1 MKIGI
6 AADHRGYKLK
16 QKVTRYLKK
25 KGYVV
30 IDYSPY
36 YVPLDDYPDHG
47 IMLGEKIVSNEV
59 DYGIGICSNGI
70 GMSIACNKVKG
81 ARCGKVDSIKE
92 AKSARLEDDI
102 NIIALNSTKPFYLV
116 KKILITFLTTNFSGV
131 DRYIRRINELKE
143 YEENGKLS

>member
-16 QKVTRYLKK
+16 QKVTKYLKK
-25 KGYVV
+25 KGYDV
-30 IDYSPY
+30 IDYSPD

-59 DYGIGICSNGI
+59 EYGIGICSNGI

-81 ARCGKVDSIKE
+81 VRCGKVDNAKEAVHARHEDNINAIAISTDKFFFEIKDIIDAFLKTSFSTVDRYSRRIKKLDDYE
-92 AKSARLEDDI
+92 AKS
-102 NIIALNSTKPFYLV
+102 
-116 KKILITFLTTNFSGV
+116 
-131 DRYIRRINELKE
+131 
-143 YEENGKLS
+143 